1 MSTFPRT
8 VIEMEEIKL
17 SAKGQV
23 VIPKYLRDALSLS
36 EGDSLFISKVENR
49 LVLYKKP
56 DDPIK
61 SLVDAGK
68 SIGMSNIRRE
78 IRHE

>member
-1 MSTFPRT
+1 
-8 VIEMEEIKL
+8 MEEIKL

-23 VIPKYLRDALSLS
+23 VIPKYLRDALGIR

-68 SIGMSNIRRE
+68 NIGMSNIRRE
-78 IRHE
+78 IKHE